1 MALTLSPSFIHRLMA
16 VSSEK
21 ISLQNK
27 ILDLKKKICAF
38 KSYKKL
44 PQEKENYLNPTDDG
58 ESSKESHGASN
69 ETQLGLRLDLLVS
82 LNLVKGGCFK
92 ADLNNLKI

>member
-1 MALTLSPSFIHRLMA
+1 MA

-69 ETQLGLRLDLLVS
+69 ETQLGLHIDLLVS
-82 LNLVKGGCFK
+82 FDVVKGGHIK
-92 ADLNNLKI
+92 VDLDQLESWFVQLSAWKLIL